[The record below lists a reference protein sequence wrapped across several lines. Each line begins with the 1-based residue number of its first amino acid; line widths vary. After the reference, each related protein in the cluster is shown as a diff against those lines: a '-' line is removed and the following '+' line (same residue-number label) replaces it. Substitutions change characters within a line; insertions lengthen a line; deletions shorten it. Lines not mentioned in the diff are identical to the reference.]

1 VKVPKLSRALRL
13 AAMKLPNLGLMRVP
27 DAPLPLVRDLWPG
40 DPGRGANLLRGEIE
54 LGGVVSRLLPGSFAE
69 LQAPPALRAASHG
82 FAWLRD
88 LKALS
93 TDAARMQARALVTE
107 WIAAPALE
115 PLAMRPD
122 VAGSRIA
129 AWLGHYEFFAASADD
144 GFRARFMQ
152 RLVEDARLL
161 SARMPAEEHDGRALT
176 ALKGLFA
183 AAVSLPDHPGLL
195 SRALKLLPGEIV
207 RQIRPDGSQIERSP
221 PALLQALQDLVEI
234 RTLLQAAQVMPVP
247 ALLQAIERAGPALR
261 ALRHADGGLALF
273 NGAREGSAAMID
285 MVLSQ
290 AGRGGRVPVA
300 LGDGGF
306 YRMAA
311 GKTVLIADFAPP
323 AAPGIDR
330 FAHAGTLSFEMS
342 VGKDRMIVNCGG
354 APSAAGEWRDASR
367 ATAAHSTLV
376 VADTSSADLLA
387 DGLGR
392 RPLTVQARRQEL
404 EGEQWLE
411 ASHDGWALP
420 FGVLHH
426 RELYMAASGE
436 DVRGEDTLVGPQ
448 PRAFAIRFHLHPLV
462 GVSLQQNGE
471 AALLRLPGGGFW
483 QLRAKGGQMS
493 VEESIYLGGTAPR
506 RCEQVVITCWE
517 DGEQQVKWAITRQ
530 DEKPRT

>member
-1 VKVPKLSRALRL
+1 MNIPRLSRALRL
-13 AAMKLPNLGLMRVP
+13 AATRLPSLGLTRVP

-40 DPGRGANLLRGEIE
+40 DPSRGANLLRGEIE
-54 LGGVVSRLLPGSFAE
+54 LGGVIARLLPGTFAD
-69 LQAPPALRAASHG
+69 LQGPPALRAAAHG

-152 RLVEDARLL
+152 RLVEDARQL
-161 SARMPAEEHDGRALT
+161 SARMPAEEMDGRALT

-183 AAVSLPDHPGLL
+183 AGVSLPDHPGLL
-195 SRALKLLPGEIV
+195 ARALKLLPGEIV
-207 RQIRPDGSQIERSP
+207 RQIRPDGSHVERSP
-221 PALLQALQDLVEI
+221 PALQQALQDLIEI
-234 RTLLQAAQVMPVP
+234 RTLLQAAQVTPV
-247 ALLQAIERAGPALR
+247 ASLLQAIERTAPALR
-261 ALRHADGGLALF
+261 ALRHGDGGLALF
-273 NGAREGSAAMID
+273 NGAREGHAPVIEA
-285 MVLSQ
+285 VLAQ
-290 AGRGGRVPVA
+290 AGRGRVPMA
-300 LGDGGF
+300 LVDGGF

-311 GKTVLIADFAPP
+311 AKTLLIADFAPP
-323 AAPGIDR
+323 APPGLDR
-330 FAHAGTLSFEMS
+330 FAHAGTLSFELS

-367 ATAAHSTLV
+367 TTAAHSTLI
-376 VADTSSADLLA
+376 VADTSSADLLP

-426 RELYMAASGE
+426 RELYMAATGE
-436 DVRGEDTLVGPQ
+436 DVRGEDTLVGPE
-448 PRAFAIRFHLHPLV
+448 PRGFAIRFHLHPLV

-471 AALLRLPGGGFW
+471 AALLRLPSGGFW
-483 QLRAKGGQMS
+483 QLRAKGGRMS
-493 VEESIYLGGTAPR
+493 VEESIYLGGPTPR
-506 RCEQVVITCWE
+506 RSEQVVITCWE
-517 DGEQQVKWAITRQ
+517 DGEQQVKWAITKQ
-530 DEKPRT
+530 DEKPRA